1 MSQKRN
7 QTFSVRK
14 KTPFAF
20 LFSLSGGKSVPSFR
34 QYTGGRGD
42 KLRGPPDLLLPPP
55 FSLASPPA
63 GSDSSFFWLSILF
76 AVSCAQNL
84 GK

>member
-1 MSQKRN
+1 M
-7 QTFSVRK
+7 
-14 KTPFAF
+14 
-20 LFSLSGGKSVPSFR
+20 PSSR

-42 KLRGPPDLLLPPP
+42 KLRGPPDLLLPS

-63 GSDSSFFWLSILF
+63 GSDFSFFWLSVLF

-84 GK
+84 GNREEHTIAVFVE